1 RERGFVL
8 HNPDGHWAS
17 SYAIDERLMLTTS
30 RDILEAIAAGHGPQ
44 QMLIALG
51 YAGWEPGQL
60 ERELRDNAWLTV
72 AADNELLF
80 EVPLEQR
87 WI

>member
-8 HNPDGHWAS
+8 HNQDGRWTS
-17 SYAIDERLMLTTS
+17 SYAIDEQLMLTTS
-30 RDILEAIAAGHGPQ
+30 RDILEAIAAGRGPQ

-87 WI
+87 WS